1 MHPGWVNT
9 DMGGMNAT
17 LTPENSV
24 ACMLEVIVS
33 STTALM
39 HYLTLSY
46 HSIIS
51 SYNSTVLNINC
62 PSAMA
67 GEAHCQGCVSFSLP
81 QQWAIDVNPGEL
93 ALVYGIKLLTKNTP
107 VLLSLF
113 FS

>member
-33 STTALM
+33 LTTALM

-67 GEAHCQGCVSFSLP
+67 GEADTVRAVSASVCHSSGPLTLT
-81 QQWAIDVNPGEL
+81 L
-93 ALVYGIKLLTKNTP
+93 ANWR
-107 VLLSLF
+107 
-113 FS
+113 